1 MGVAELFYGLVLA
14 HFIADYM
21 QPAALVAWTKRTGRG
36 LYVHV
41 GIYTVLTAVVL
52 YGYGGNLWLPVL
64 FVMSLTH
71 FLFDKLKYSLGDQA
85 ADHYLWAFLLDQAMH
100 GVVIIAATAYLA
112 QATAGQVDFPP
123 FIRLSAPYIRALI
136 GTTCVIGAGF
146 GGSILVFEALR
157 TFAPANDGRV
167 ITFKDRLPGVVE
179 RSAAGIL
186 LFLTP
191 YVWLTPLPL
200 GLSVARSYL
209 SRRRIGN
216 RRAAIEVIAGLAGM
230 GMAAA
235 LYYGRYL
242 I

>member
-41 GIYTVLTAVVL
+41 GIYTILTAVVL
-52 YGYGGNLWLPVL
+52 YGYGGYLWLPVL
-64 FVMSLTH
+64 AVMSVTH
-71 FLFDKLKYSLGDQA
+71 FIFDKLKYALGDRA
-85 ADHYLWAFLLDQAMH
+85 AGRHLWAFLVDQAMH
-100 GVVIIAATAYLA
+100 GAVILAATVFLA
-112 QATAGQVDFPP
+112 SMTAGQIDFPP
-123 FIRLSAPYIRALI
+123 FIRLTAPHIRALI
-136 GTTCVIGAGF
+136 GITCIIGAGF
-146 GGSILVFEALR
+146 GGSILVFEAVR
-157 TFAPANDGRV
+157 TYAPAGDGAV
-167 ITFKDRLPGVVE
+167 ITFRDRLPGILE
-179 RSAAGIL
+179 RSAAGIF

-191 YVWLTPLPL
+191 YVWLTPLAL
-200 GLSVARSYL
+200 AFSLVRSYYY
-209 SRRRIGN
+209 RKVIGN
-216 RRAAIEVIAGLAGM
+216 KRAAVEFVAGLAGF